1 MPRAAPTSTSAI
13 KVFDVMSTDLVKS
26 GLDEPIDLAVKKMVE
41 RDVGSIVVTDGQMA
55 VGIITKGDILRKAFL
70 RGIDASK
77 VTAKEIMS
85 KPAVAIESDST
96 LEEASKLMA
105 KKHVSKLAVERNGK
119 LVGIIT
125 ATDII
130 RAVPA
135 QVSYLEELVRVRFVP
150 HDLRGS

>member
-1 MPRAAPTSTSAI
+1 LPRAAPTSTSAI